1 MVGSGC
7 RSHRKL
13 RRIADTRMLIVMS
26 AMEQAD
32 RKSLHPLPARSGY
45 TFLASNPLFQR
56 ENPLVLPFRGD
67 GLI

>member
-32 RKSLHPLPARSGY
+32 RKSLHPLPA
-45 TFLASNPLFQR
+45 LM
-56 ENPLVLPFRGD
+56 
-67 GLI
+67 